1 MSLDTGERRHIAAPN
16 RPKRPAPRPRR
27 SRRLILALVLVA
39 LAGFL
44 LGLGVPIHP

>member
-1 MSLDTGERRHIAAPN
+1 MSLDTGERRHVAVPKP
-16 RPKRPAPRPRR
+16 PKRPAPRR
-27 SRRLILALVLVA
+27 SRGLILALVLVA

>member
-1 MSLDTGERRHIAAPN
+1 MPGTTAATPPGHRRE
-16 RPKRPAPRPRR
+16 RPAARPRR
-27 SRRLILALVLVA
+27 SRRLILALVVVA